1 MATSTTPRSERKRS
15 TAAISRDMPEPI
27 PLKKMIGPGIIA
39 VGIGMAAGEIILWP
53 YLTTIAGLRLL
64 WLAFL
69 TLVVQFFI
77 NMEIERYTLATGQ
90 TVISAFSRWSKGWG
104 IFICVAAAFQY
115 VWPGWVTSGSAVF
128 TYLIGGGNPT
138 LISVIVLVSVGVLL
152 SASKVVYKTVEA
164 VELLKVGL
172 TLFFLAV
179 VVVMV
184 VSVSTWREGAVAVV
198 TGFGQIPEGI
208 SFVLMLSALGAAGAG
223 GVHNLVLSNW
233 IRDKGYGMGVHVP
246 RLVSPLTGQKEAAG
260 TDLYTFPTNEPNL
273 ARWRTWWSRANV
285 EHFVS
290 FFVVCFLTI
299 GLMSLLA
306 YETLYGREG
315 LASNPS
321 FLQIQGQVL
330 AERVGGWLRLLF
342 FAVATVSLWA
352 ASLGLLDIVGR
363 VASDFLKRN
372 YLQDSTRWT
381 ESKLYFA
388 AVWGEI
394 VLGSIILAL
403 GFTQPIAL
411 LLVSTCAAS
420 IVTLIYS
427 VLLIRLNRRDVP
439 APIRL
444 RGVRLGAMIFA
455 VAFYGFFAVALLVTQ
470 IQDKLL

>member
-1 MATSTTPRSERKRS
+1 MQRLGISTILVCSNVATATVDSDQTSAEQLRELGDLAEAYDVRVAFEALAWGRFVDDYRRSWRIVERADHPRVGLCLDSFH
-15 TAAISRDMPEPI
+15 ILSRGHDPAGIEQI
-27 PLKKMIGPGIIA
+27 PG
-39 VGIGMAAGEIILWP
+39 GED
-53 YLTTIAGLRLL
+53 LL
-64 WLAFL
+64 PA
-69 TLVVQFFI
+69 
-77 NMEIERYTLATGQ
+77 
-90 TVISAFSRWSKGWG
+90 
-104 IFICVAAAFQY
+104 
-115 VWPGWVTSGSAVF
+115 
-128 TYLIGGGNPT
+128 
-138 LISVIVLVSVGVLL
+138 
-152 SASKVVYKTVEA
+152 VVYKTVEA